1 MENSKRGAIM
11 DAKKTRTQPESKQPP
26 SSQPP
31 APQPPAPPPG
41 KKPLKN
47 IRESKA
53 WQQTIGAIQNVFGNY
68 GNFLKRSFQAM
79 PRDEQCQLI
88 TKYCQIITPGVAATA
103 LTFFYPFLPLF
114 VKIVTVPTV
123 LIVAWWLG
131 GRVVSRVV
139 IERMDKFLNRK

>member
-1 MENSKRGAIM
+1 MRSNRAQRVVVGFGLGSSVV
-11 DAKKTRTQPESKQPP
+11 RTQTQLYYDAEGQNRLLRTFETNAES
-26 SSQPP
+26 SS
-31 APQPPAPPPG
+31 
-41 KKPLKN
+41 K
-47 IRESKA
+47 
-53 WQQTIGAIQNVFGNY
+53 
-68 GNFLKRSFQAM
+68 
-79 PRDEQCQLI
+79 
-88 TKYCQIITPGVAATA
+88 PGVAATA